1 MFIKVLST
9 GSVGNAY
16 VLEDNGKLFLLDAG
30 IPIADIKRGINYKV
44 ADLVGFMIT
53 HCHLDHAKSEQK
65 LKNMGIKCFAPYH
78 DENPIQIF
86 KVDGFALKSFPL
98 EHDGTPNCGCYIRTP
113 SGEKI
118 IYATDFE
125 YIGHRFTKL
134 RINHFLIEC
143 NHMDDV
149 SEEDNEGKYFHVLKG
164 HSSISVVK
172 EFLRVNQ
179 TDALKNVILCHLS
192 SDNADPDEMVRQ
204 VQEVVG
210 SSVRVFVARKGVSI
224 TL

>member
-1 MFIKVLST
+1 MKVLST

-16 VLEDNGKLFLLDAG
+16 VLEENGKLFLLDAG

-44 ADLVGFMIT
+44 ADLVGCMIT

-65 LKNMGIKCFAPYH
+65 LKNMGIKCFTPYH
-78 DENPIQIF
+78 DESPIQTF
-86 KVDGFALKSFPL
+86 KADGFILKSFPL
-98 EHDGTPNCGCYIRTP
+98 EHDGTPNCGCCIRTP
-113 SGEKI
+113 SGEKV

-143 NHMDDV
+143 NHMDDI
-149 SEEDNEGKYFHVLKG
+149 EDYGNEGKIYHVLRG
-164 HSSISVVK
+164 HSSISTIC

-179 TDALKNVILCHLS
+179 TDELKTVILCHLS
-192 SDNADPDEMVRQ
+192 ETNADEPEMLRQ
-204 VQEVVG
+204 VQAVVG
-210 SSVRVFVARKGVSI
+210 DNVKTYIAKKGVEI
-224 TL
+224 EL

>member
-16 VLEDNGKLFLLDAG
+16 VLEENGKLFLLDAG

-44 ADLVGFMIT
+44 ADLVGCMIT

-78 DENPIQIF
+78 DESPIQTF
-86 KVDGFALKSFPL
+86 KADGFILKSFPL
-98 EHDGTPNCGCYIRTP
+98 EHDGTPNCGCCIRTP
-113 SGEKI
+113 SGEKV

-143 NHMDDV
+143 NHMDDI
-149 SEEDNEGKYFHVLKG
+149 EEEGNEGKFAHTVRG
-164 HSSISVVK
+164 HSSLSVVK

-179 TDALKNVILCHLS
+179 TDELKTVILCHLS
-192 SDNADPDEMVRQ
+192 ADNANPDVMKSE
-204 VQEVVG
+204 VQTVVG
-210 SSVRVFVARKGVSI
+210 DSVNVYIATKGLEVE
-224 TL
+224 L